1 MVINNISNAR
11 TQQEGVTLI
20 TVMIILIVVTLL
32 GLSAMR
38 MSLSSLAMATNS
50 QVTNLLFQSADVGL
64 VQFANEVNKTPGK
77 ADTTGGILLEA
88 IATPGKEFSYCVT
101 PKTGVPKVFTAGVCD
116 VTLASNNQ
124 YLSARNAVATQV
136 SVKIVNNDGIVLGSD
151 TSLAAAL
158 VPIKM
163 SIYSTAVLPS
173 FGSADKA
180 TIKTCLQ
187 KPNDDNAD
195 KPAVGAVAAVDTE
208 SITDCL
214 SDNGA
219 VFNTQVEDATYGYNF

>member
-1 MVINNISNAR
+1 MVINNVSNAR

-38 MSLSSLAMATNS
+38 MSLSSLTMATNS

-77 ADTTGGILLEA
+77 ADTAGGILLEA

-101 PKTGVPKVFTAGVCD
+101 PKTGVAKVFTEKACD
-116 VTLASNNQ
+116 VKDNNK
-124 YLSARNAVATQV
+124 YISARNAVATQV

-173 FGSADKA
+173 FGSADKDK
-180 TIKTCLQ
+180 INTCLG
-187 KPNDDNAD
+187 KINDDSTD

-208 SITDCL
+208 SVTDCL